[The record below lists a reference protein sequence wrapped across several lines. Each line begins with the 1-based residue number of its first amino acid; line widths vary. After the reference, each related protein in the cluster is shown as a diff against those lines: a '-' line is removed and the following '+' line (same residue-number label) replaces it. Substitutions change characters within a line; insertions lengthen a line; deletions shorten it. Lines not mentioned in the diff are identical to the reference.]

1 MRCQNLILGCEDV
14 KLLYSRKY
22 EHEDREIRDMAI
34 LEYDENIKREMK
46 GLLQNGSRKRTTC

>member
-1 MRCQNLILGCEDV
+1 M

-34 LEYDENIKREMK
+34 LEYDENIKREMTRIEEPW
-46 GLLQNGSRKRTTC
+46 LDIM

>member
-34 LEYDENIKREMK
+34 LEYNEKMKREMTRMRSH
-46 GLLQNGSRKRTTC
+46 GWILCRT

>member
-34 LEYDENIKREMK
+34 LEYYDENIKREMTRIEEPW
-46 GLLQNGSRKRTTC
+46 LDIM

>member
-34 LEYDENIKREMK
+34 LEYNEKIKKGDGEDEEPWLDIM
-46 GLLQNGSRKRTTC
+46 